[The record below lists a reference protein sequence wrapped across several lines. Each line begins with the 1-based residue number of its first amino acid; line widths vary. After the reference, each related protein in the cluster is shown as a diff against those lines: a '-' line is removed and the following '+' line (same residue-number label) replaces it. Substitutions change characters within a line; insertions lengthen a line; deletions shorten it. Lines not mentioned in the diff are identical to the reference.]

1 MHEGEARVVSS
12 ILMRTWGKY
21 LSISTPGVPDTLT
34 DAWISVL
41 TWWQCFHTQVFH
53 PTNKQALCGTCR
65 CPRCWRCTKL
75 NSLFVV
81 DRWRKA
87 GALVPTCKCGV
98 AVLGGWV
105 SGDMGSM
112 LPGQCSRGWPPMRQ
126 TGAAVPGLF
135 WNLLMKNKLIRRLRA
150 SKVKLKWL
158 PFYCWVFSVLNILF
172 FIIQGFESDYFKFKS
187 KTLDFDRRLGMLLC
201 EGLCNCS
208 GLESAFKVSSEEAS
222 KKVNYLNC

>member
-1 MHEGEARVVSS
+1 MRGFQCLPDDNAFTRRFS
-12 ILMRTWGKY
+12 IPRINK
-21 LSISTPGVPDTLT
+21 LSVELADVHGAGGVPSCTPYLWLIDGGRQ
-34 DAWISVL
+34 AHWCPHASVGSQY
-41 TWWQCFHTQVFH
+41 WE
-53 PTNKQALCGTCR
+53 
-65 CPRCWRCTKL
+65 
-75 NSLFVV
+75 
-81 DRWRKA
+81 
-87 GALVPTCKCGV
+87 
-98 AVLGGWV
+98 GWV

-158 PFYCWVFSVLNILF
+158 PFYCWVYSVLNILF
-172 FIIQGFESDYFKFKS
+172 FIIQRFESDYFKFKS

>member
-1 MHEGEARVVSS
+1 MEEGR
-12 ILMRTWGKY
+12 R
-21 LSISTPGVPDTLT
+21 T
-34 DAWISVL
+34 DAHMQVWGHSTGRAESQE
-41 TWWQCFHTQVFH
+41 TW
-53 PTNKQALCGTCR
+53 
-65 CPRCWRCTKL
+65 
-75 NSLFVV
+75 
-81 DRWRKA
+81 
-87 GALVPTCKCGV
+87 V
-98 AVLGGWV
+98 A
-105 SGDMGSM
+105 
-112 LPGQCSRGWPPMRQ
+112 CSRGSVLEADHPCVRQ
-126 TGAAVPGLF
+126 VQLFLVFF

-172 FIIQGFESDYFKFKS
+172 FIIQRFESDYFKFKS